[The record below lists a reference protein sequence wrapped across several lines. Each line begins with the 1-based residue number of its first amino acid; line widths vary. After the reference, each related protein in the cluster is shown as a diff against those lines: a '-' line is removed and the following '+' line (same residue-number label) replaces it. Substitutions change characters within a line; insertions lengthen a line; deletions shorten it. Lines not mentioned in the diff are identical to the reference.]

1 MDHLTKGK
9 TCIDN
14 FSTLENIKQ
23 LSLMFFLLVVSLAI
37 IFMILWFLRS
47 WNNCE
52 LIFSTSRK
60 SEPQKSRKSE
70 PQKSRKTD
78 L

>member
-70 PQKSRKTD
+70 PEKSRKTD